1 MNIRFDAQ
9 NIPAAAPGAQGSD
22 APLLLKTKITAPRRG
37 RGILP
42 RPRLEQHAALLHERR
57 LAILKAPPG
66 FGKTTLASI
75 WAEVLLAQS
84 HAVAWLSLDAQDD
97 SAQRLLFYI
106 AAVLYVVHVKG
117 DSAHQ

>member
-1 MNIRFDAQ
+1 MNIRFYAQ
-9 NIPAAAPGAQGSD
+9 HITAAAPAAHCSD

-42 RPRLEQHAALLHERR
+42 RPRLEQHAAFLHERR

-97 SAQRLLFYI
+97 SFPAKLWL
-106 AAVLYVVHVKG
+106 VC
-117 DSAHQ
+117 SSMS